1 MTTSISD
8 LGEKVMARLRVIEQL
23 SVVLMENH
31 SFKDDQQR
39 GFEPQLDFH
48 GESAIHEAIFML
60 SEQGQGQLLQ
70 LVNAAHAAGGAQ

>member
-1 MTTSISD
+1 MTTTTSD

-48 GESAIHEAIFML
+48 GESAVHEAMYML
-60 SEQGQGQLLQ
+60 ADQAQDQLLQ
-70 LVNAAHAAGGAQ
+70 LMNAAGDSQ

>member
-1 MTTSISD
+1 MTTTTSD

-48 GESAIHEAIFML
+48 GESAVHEAMFML
-60 SEQGQGQLLQ
+60 ADQAQDQLLQ
-70 LVNAAHAAGGAQ
+70 LMNAAGDSQ